1 MPSKKAPK
9 KPAKPAP
16 AKKKPA
22 PTRPAPKAAKM
33 AKAAKPAPKKTPTP
47 KKAKPVAAEV
57 TALRE
62 RLAAAEAWAAR
73 VVVLEAQVFDL
84 TGQLDGAN
92 AERQSAMERLADL
105 EERLAE
111 SAAASPQSDD
121 TDQRVAEALAEKAGA
136 VRRAW
141 ELERDLEA
149 ATANLERERAA
160 HAEARARLASTGA
173 TPAAPSPA
181 DGQLRHRIA
190 ELEHALADREEEV
203 RRLLPPEAGD
213 LITCPRCA
221 GKMVE
226 FEHLGVTLDRCTA
239 CAGLFF
245 DSGELQEV
253 LRREYPE
260 PDVETETMVAV
271 ITETTGGDDAPRKK
285 GFFRSLFGRK
295 D

>member
-1 MPSKKAPK
+1 
-9 KPAKPAP
+9 
-16 AKKKPA
+16 
-22 PTRPAPKAAKM
+22 
-33 AKAAKPAPKKTPTP
+33 
-47 KKAKPVAAEV
+47 VAA
-57 TALRE
+57 
-62 RLAAAEAWAAR
+62 
-73 VVVLEAQVFDL
+73 
-84 TGQLDGAN
+84 
-92 AERQSAMERLADL
+92 
-105 EERLAE
+105 
-111 SAAASPQSDD
+111 
-121 TDQRVAEALAEKAGA
+121 ALAEKAGA

-141 ELERDLEA
+141 ELERDLES

-160 HAEARARLASTGA
+160 HAEARARLSSAGA

-203 RRLLPPEAGD
+203 RRLLPPETGD
-213 LITCPRCA
+213 LITCPRCG

-260 PDVETETMVAV
+260 PDTETETMVAV
-271 ITETTGGDDAPRKK
+271 VTEMTGGDDGPKKK

-295 D
+295 E